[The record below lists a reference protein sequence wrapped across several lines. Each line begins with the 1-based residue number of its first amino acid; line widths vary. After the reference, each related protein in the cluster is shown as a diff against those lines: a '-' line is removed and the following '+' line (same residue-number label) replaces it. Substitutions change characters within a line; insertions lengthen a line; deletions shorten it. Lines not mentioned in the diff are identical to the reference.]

1 MCILLIPEIQRL
13 CSKKGFF
20 ISQLIE
26 SYMKPRKLPK
36 NTENQGIPK
45 FKIFSKQAYWISLAG
60 KQNEAKCK
68 MGMYINY
75 DTSKT

>member
-1 MCILLIPEIQRL
+1 
-13 CSKKGFF
+13 
-20 ISQLIE
+20 
-26 SYMKPRKLPK
+26 MKPRKLPK